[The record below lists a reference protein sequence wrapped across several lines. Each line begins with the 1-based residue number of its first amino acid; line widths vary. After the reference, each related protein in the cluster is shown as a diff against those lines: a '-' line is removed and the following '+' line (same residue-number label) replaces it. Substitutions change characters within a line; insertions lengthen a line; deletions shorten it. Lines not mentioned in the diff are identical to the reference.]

1 MNIFLSNE
9 SNSCHKKSFLVTGNP
24 FLSQEIYCSKNNS
37 LFWVKLALLI
47 CGITGLLLKI
57 LPEPIN
63 FMGTWFPGS
72 P

>member
-1 MNIFLSNE
+1 MRVI
-9 SNSCHKKSFLVTGNP
+9 LVTRNL
-24 FLSQEIYCSKNNS
+24 FLSQEIRSCHRKNNS

-47 CGITGLLLKI
+47 CGITGLLPKI
-57 LPEPIN
+57 SPEPIN